1 MFLIGDKVTIK
12 DDLNTSKYLVVN
24 GSMAKLAGRE
34 AIITSANIIND
45 GYRIDLDNGQY
56 IWKGY
61 LFEGGHM
68 KAYYSKEGQEYD
80 KISKWYA

>member
-61 LFEGGHM
+61 LFEGWHM
-68 KAYYSKEGQEYD
+68 KA
-80 KISKWYA
+80 